1 MSVLAYE
8 VSWFDK
14 NAELSKKLY
23 FKFFLDDNTIEILD
37 EKSAFL
43 KRIFYPDVTLND
55 LYLGNSIIVHSRV
68 LVIKDFA
75 NAATEKFM
83 SEREA
88 HFVTIVTLS
97 ESNKIGQFLSFCS
110 TRKINVGRVRTT
122 SGGFKSFGL
131 DVPRNSIVLETVA
144 FYGIDA
150 GLFIESCAKIMP
162 KSLTIALPSAKI
174 LVRSLHSVLSA
185 SNSLFICVLDVKI
198 TYVIVKIRSIS
209 SRNNSNLI

>member
-1 MSVLAYE
+1 MSNSSGDHRPIMSILAYE

-14 NAELSKKLY
+14 ASGLSKKFY

-55 LYLGNSIIVHSRV
+55 LYLGNSITVHSRV
-68 LVIKDFA
+68 LVIKGFA

-83 SEREA
+83 SERED
-88 HFVTIVTLS
+88 HFVTIVTSS
-97 ESNKIGQFLSFCS
+97 ESNKVGQFLSFCS
-110 TRKINVGRVRTT
+110 SSKMNIGKVRTT

-131 DVPRNSIVLETVA
+131 EVPENSIILETVV
-144 FYGIDA
+144 FHGVDI

-162 KSLTIALPSAKI
+162 MSLTIALPSAKI
-174 LVRSLHSVLSA
+174 TVRIFYGDFIALHSCSCL
-185 SNSLFICVLDVKI
+185 LG
-198 TYVIVKIRSIS
+198 
-209 SRNNSNLI
+209 